1 MTAVDIRINEA
12 TKPVDV
18 VWSTPD
24 INLWV
29 ATVEGEYAGMVEF
42 ADGHFVVT
50 DHTGSIVTSESSI
63 PAAQAALP
71 ARLVLAQCA

>member
-12 TKPVDV
+12 TQPVDV

-24 INLWV
+24 NNLWV
-29 ATVEGEYAGMVEF
+29 ATVDGEFAGMVEF

-50 DHTGSIVTSESSI
+50 DHTGSTVTSESSI

-71 ARLVLAQCA
+71 TRVSLAQCA